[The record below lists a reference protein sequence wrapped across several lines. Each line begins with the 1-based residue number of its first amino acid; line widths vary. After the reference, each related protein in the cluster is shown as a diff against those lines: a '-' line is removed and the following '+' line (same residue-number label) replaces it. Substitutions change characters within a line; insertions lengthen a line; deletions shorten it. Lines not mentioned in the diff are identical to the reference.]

1 MQFRSIDMTSRPCQ
15 RAARW
20 AQSSTGAASE
30 ALCAAQPGSAPTLQ
44 ARRQA
49 LHAGAPRA
57 CDRSRAAEA
66 ERRPTWSSA
75 PEPSKRQHRHAAVA
89 TSSVNGATDE
99 QAKAAQACFKRCA
112 IE

>member
-1 MQFRSIDMTSRPCQ
+1 MQFRSIDMASRPCQ

-20 AQSSTGAASE
+20 AQSSAGAASE
-30 ALCAAQPGSAPTLQ
+30 ALCAARPGSAPTLQ

-66 ERRPTWSSA
+66 ERRPTLELGQGLSERA
-75 PEPSKRQHRHAAVA
+75 HAALA
-89 TSSVNGATDE
+89 TRV
-99 QAKAAQACFKRCA
+99 
-112 IE
+112 